1 MSFLSTVV
9 WYSKPNRSN
18 NLTKSIA
25 FIICLLQKWNYFS
38 TLGFKYFE
46 FLFMYERMLNWIWIF
61 SMFVLALKCIDSPK
75 ILCIRYLLPSGVWEY
90 HRYLIDHLPTYL
102 LVHFFWCMLVRTL
115 TTVLAQQATPLP
127 SEYTRLIMTACLL
140 CNGYKC

>member
-18 NLTKSIA
+18 NLTKSVA

-90 HRYLIDHLPTYL
+90 HQVFNRPLTYL
-102 LVHFFWCMLVRTL
+102 SAGTLLLVYVSKDIDNCVGSASNTIAKWIH
-115 TTVLAQQATPLP
+115 
-127 SEYTRLIMTACLL
+127 
-140 CNGYKC
+140 

>member
-38 TLGFKYFE
+38 TLGFQYFE
-46 FLFMYERMLNWIWIF
+46 FLFKYERMLNWIRIF
-61 SMFVLALKCIDSPK
+61 SMFVLALKCFDSPK

-90 HRYLIDHLPTYL
+90 HQVFNRPPTYL
-102 LVHFFWCMLVRTL
+102 SAGTLLLVYVSKDIDNRVGSASNTSAKWIH
-115 TTVLAQQATPLP
+115 
-127 SEYTRLIMTACLL
+127 
-140 CNGYKC
+140 